1 MKHYSDIIIAPV
13 ITEKSMANRQN
24 NVYTFKV
31 AKDATKTDI
40 KRAVEEAFKVS
51 VKSVNTLNT
60 KSKRR
65 RVGRY
70 SGRTKTYKKAI
81 VTLESGSSIEI

>member
-31 AKDATKTDI
+31 AKDETKTDI
-40 KRAVEEAFKVS
+40 KKAIEEAFKVS
-51 VKSVNTLNT
+51 VKNVNTLNT